1 MPIALGAVPKGA
13 RPGIE
18 KRRAERA
25 YVGFK
30 IQISAPNPVNSGHI
44 VGPAILRDLSLSGA
58 CATTRHQ
65 LRPGQQIEV
74 TIPTEG
80 CPPELQLPP
89 RITGRAEVRRIT
101 PRNGQSQRVAMSF
114 LPPLSQNMEFAFYMA
129 YLLGRQSEQ

>member
-1 MPIALGAVPKGA
+1 MPITLGALPKGA
-13 RPGIE
+13 RPGVE

-30 IQISAPNPVNSGHI
+30 IQICAPNPVNSGHI
-44 VGPAILRDLSLSGA
+44 IGPAILRDLSLSGA

-80 CPPELQLPP
+80 CPPELHLPP
-89 RITGRAEVRRIT
+89 SITGRAEVRRIAS
-101 PRNGQSQRVAMSF
+101 RNGQSQRIAMNF